1 MLKSIVQFNPKVA
14 SDDLQVFAMERL
26 DAARNLLF
34 SLACLPS
41 GKLDSEDVL
50 HIAEAS
56 RLLMDEGCEALS
68 VLQLRN
74 NGQIDQS
81 PFTTIP

>member
-1 MLKSIVQFNPKVA
+1 MLKSIVQFNPKVT
-14 SDDLQVFAMERL
+14 SNDLQVFAMERL
-26 DAARNLLF
+26 NAARNLLF
-34 SLACLPS
+34 SLTCLPG

-68 VLQLRN
+68 LLQSRS
-74 NGQIDQS
+74 NGQARQDA
-81 PFTTIP
+81 